1 MKKTK
6 FKLILNSNSYRIYT
20 DNGIE
25 YCRFKKK
32 YYPLTEIENVIN
44 SYKIGGA
51 GAAEFSIDS
60 IPIIANSILDAFFID
75 KIGSHW
81 KQVTPDTFKSILFVP
96 TFIEK
101 KEIENITSNCDYQL
115 NINGFNEIDDP
126 TFIELLRSKTPS
138 YNIIEIDDG
147 ELIDY
152 LNLDIHINSYVK
164 IGDKYYTP
172 VIKKEDISESITETN
187 ENLDIS
193 IHTIHTDKYPS
204 INNALLESSRFF
216 GKTNDFINIFTIQI
230 STNLDNFAKALY
242 NAFLYLLKDKIKN
255 KIEDKIKDNIKN
267 TTFIDKI
274 FQYYNSN
281 SLKELYEKKIII
293 EDYSKEPNNEQN
305 IITTLNEIKKKLYD
319 SDNNVISETLELNNI
334 FSELIDF
341 FTLDN
346 FNKSATYPGLTWAKF
361 FRTLHISYRNYLFK
375 KNIFTPNIWLKVSN
389 NCKALSPMKIEN
401 LDLMNLYNLKTSSD
415 DFTPINNEFNK
426 AIKKIFITSP
436 FNTIVVKNKNQD
448 EIYTTNNKIFNLKEN
463 QKISKCITNNIMNI
477 FRFIKDNYYVFFM
490 ILEKDK
496 FDKILEV
503 LIIQSII
510 LKLIKKHIGNN
521 KIETTTLAEF
531 INKNYADN
539 NTIDKLKNLV
549 YCLKNNRYELELL
562 LTNFTNYKLAEL
574 LQKKILEQAEFND
587 TECENIIEKIKK
599 ISPRLAVNRKYRN
612 TSTVNIELREQYQNI
627 ITFDDKLVT
636 LRRRLFPETITL
648 DNIPIEDFDKID
660 KIIECLNKIKEFDAL
675 YNKIESNAKLKKDIE
690 EFRNC
695 ATFFERNKV
704 KVNRIQNEITIIKRN
719 IEEEQNKVIEKLQLK
734 SNSISGHINRFFDHM
749 IRNTKTPDTQIKEF
763 PKNCNYDDPTPL
775 LSSYPIDDSITS
787 IISILSDNKS
797 LLDEQKNLE
806 NEQEKWEKSL
816 GSLNTKKGLI
826 DFQNID
832 NLIQLYED
840 ITGAEC
846 NEYKTNFTEEN
857 EEKYKEIKEIKEE
870 LSKTYNCETTNTDTP
885 QNLYTK
891 EDFENVKIFIG
902 NHSHLIGV
910 ISQYIAA
917 LHYFYNNK
925 DKNNNKDKSRLIE
938 KINDSKE
945 PNLCKKYNEYIKE
958 QKSFKT
964 AINILNYQPIA
975 KSLEK
980 LEEALNEICNKYEI
994 KIPKQS
1000 VTSTQLSA
1008 ILTQDPEEIKRLEE
1022 AARKA
1027 AEEEAARLAAEEA
1040 ARKAAEEE
1048 AARLAAEEAASNY
1061 TRLTEKFILKEDET
1075 EAAAAKQ
1082 TVQTTTLST
1091 ILTQDPK
1098 AEEEDTSNG
1107 TRLIEKLTLEKEEE
1121 EEEEEEEEQEEEE
1134 EVAKQTVQ
1142 TTTLSAILTQNE
1154 IKTPQILS
1162 PDINDILKK
1171 INESKIDNIYLR
1183 YIFEKSTTD
1192 KNYLNEKTIKSL
1204 KEYNNICDAVN
1215 RLMIYLTDTANNIKA
1230 DNYTNETQCDEYNK
1244 YFKTLVFTNKILDEI
1259 IKDNEKQS
1267 LTKKYIK
1274 ALNELNRELPT
1285 LFKKVEEPKYK
1296 NAIENNTLASLI
1308 PIQGGDNNYKTAI
1321 DNIFNYTESSDESDI
1336 LYDSDIS
1343 EESIISIRSDYSE
1356 DLITPLLA
1364 SQT

>member
-1 MKKTK
+1 MK
-6 FKLILNSNSYRIYT
+6 
-20 DNGIE
+20 
-25 YCRFKKK
+25 
-32 YYPLTEIENVIN
+32 
-44 SYKIGGA
+44 
-51 GAAEFSIDS
+51 
-60 IPIIANSILDAFFID
+60 
-75 KIGSHW
+75 
-81 KQVTPDTFKSILFVP
+81 
-96 TFIEK
+96 
-101 KEIENITSNCDYQL
+101 
-115 NINGFNEIDDP
+115 
-126 TFIELLRSKTPS
+126 
-138 YNIIEIDDG
+138 
-147 ELIDY
+147 
-152 LNLDIHINSYVK
+152 
-164 IGDKYYTP
+164 
-172 VIKKEDISESITETN
+172 
-187 ENLDIS
+187 
-193 IHTIHTDKYPS
+193 
-204 INNALLESSRFF
+204 
-216 GKTNDFINIFTIQI
+216 
-230 STNLDNFAKALY
+230 
-242 NAFLYLLKDKIKN
+242 
-255 KIEDKIKDNIKN
+255 
-267 TTFIDKI
+267 
-274 FQYYNSN
+274 
-281 SLKELYEKKIII
+281 KKIII

-612 TSTVNIELREQYQNI
+612 TSTVNIELRKQYQNI

-648 DNIPIEDFDKID
+648 DNIPIDDFDKID
-660 KIIECLNKIKEFDAL
+660 KIMECLNKINNFNTL
-675 YNKIESNAKLKKDIE
+675 YNKIKDNTKLQQNIK
-690 EFRNC
+690 EFKNC
-695 ATFFERNKV
+695 VTFFERNKV

-734 SNSISGHINRFFDHM
+734 SNSISEHINRFFDHM
-749 IRNTKTPDTQIKEF
+749 IRNTKTLDTQIKEF

-925 DKNNNKDKSRLIE
+925 DKSRLIE

-1022 AARKA
+1022 
-1027 AEEEAARLAAEEA
+1027 EA
-1040 ARKAAEEE
+1040 ARKVAA
-1048 AARLAAEEAASNY
+1048 
-1061 TRLTEKFILKEDET
+1061 
-1075 EAAAAKQ
+1075 
-1082 TVQTTTLST
+1082 
-1091 ILTQDPK
+1091 
-1098 AEEEDTSNG
+1098 EEDTSDNI
-1107 TRLIEKLTLEKEEE
+1107 LVIEKLILKEEKTEEDEEEKEERKE
-1121 EEEEEEEEQEEEE
+1121 EVTKQIVKVIPPGSTLLQKSVGRIEKEKTEE
-1134 EVAKQTVQ
+1134 EVAKQTIQ
-1142 TTTLSAILTQNE
+1142 STTLSAILTQNE

-1162 PDINDILKK
+1162 PDIDDILKK
-1171 INESKIDNIYLR
+1171 INENKIDNIYLR
-1183 YIFEKSTTD
+1183 YIYEKSASN
-1192 KNYLNEKTIKSL
+1192 KNYLNENTIKNL
-1204 KEYNNICDAVN
+1204 QEYKNICDAVN
-1215 RLMIYLTDTANNIKA
+1215 RLMIYLTETANNIKA

-1356 DLITPLLA
+1356 DLITPLLTP
-1364 SQT
+1364 QT